1 VTAAAVAAMTVPGI
15 LGNLKL
21 RTSSNL
27 YFCIPEFLICHNQKR
42 VRSMLVVVVNE
53 DYFRIPPYV
62 NGIPEY
68 TVINIVTSQLCVFY
82 NHGRMLQQ
90 RLLSYTFTEYD

>member
-1 VTAAAVAAMTVPGI
+1 
-15 LGNLKL
+15 
-21 RTSSNL
+21 
-27 YFCIPEFLICHNQKR
+27 
-42 VRSMLVVVVNE
+42 MLVVVVNE